1 MPYLLLPY
9 PLPLK
14 CKNMAEQDIKMNQF
28 QIVTDAD
35 YVYVEK
41 GNSQGKIKKTDLINL
56 LSAAFTI
63 LTLGDD
69 EATNGS
75 LWISGKYSRGI
86 MSALGTRYSTG
97 NVCIL
102 KGIRNIKGDKWV
114 STTNIIL
121 KRFVYEFSE
130 NGVNIGY
137 SSDISV
143 PVGEEVQLT
152 WKKISFTE

>member
-1 MPYLLLPY
+1 
-9 PLPLK
+9 
-14 CKNMAEQDIKMNQF
+14 MAEKQDIAMNQF
-28 QIVTDAD
+28 QIVTDAP
-35 YVYVEK
+35 YVYVELAD
-41 GNSQGKIKKTDLINL
+41 GSQGKIKKSDLIEL
-56 LSAAFTI
+56 LSSSFRVLTI
-63 LTLGDD
+63 GDD

-75 LWISGKYSRGI
+75 LWIAGKYSRGI

>member
-1 MPYLLLPY
+1 
-9 PLPLK
+9 
-14 CKNMAEQDIKMNQF
+14 MAEKQDIKMNQF
-28 QIVTDAD
+28 QIVSDAP
-35 YVYVEK
+35 YIYVELAD
-41 GNSQGKIKKTDLINL
+41 GSQGKIKKTDLINL
-56 LSAAFTI
+56 LSTSFAI
-63 LTLGDD
+63 LTLGDN

-75 LWISGKYSRGI
+75 IWIAGKYSKGI

-102 KGIRNIKGDKWV
+102 KGIRNIEGDKWV

-137 SSDISV
+137 SSDISI
-143 PVGEEVQLT
+143 PVGEEVPLT

>member
-1 MPYLLLPY
+1 
-9 PLPLK
+9 
-14 CKNMAEQDIKMNQF
+14 MAEKQDIAMNQF
-28 QIVTDAD
+28 PVKTDCE
-35 YVYVEK
+35 YIYIELN
-41 GNSQGKIKKTDLINL
+41 GSQAKIKKTDLINL
-56 LSAAFTI
+56 LSSAFTI
-63 LTLGDD
+63 LTLGDNTTTD
-69 EATNGS
+69 GS
-75 LWISGKYSRGI
+75 LWIAGKYPNGI
-86 MSALGTRYSTG
+86 MSSLGSRYSSG

-114 STTNIIL
+114 STTSIIL

-152 WKKISFTE
+152 WKKISIT

>member
-1 MPYLLLPY
+1 
-9 PLPLK
+9 
-14 CKNMAEQDIKMNQF
+14 MAEQDIKMNQF

-102 KGIRNIKGDKWV
+102 KGIRNIKG
-114 STTNIIL
+114 TNGFQRPTLFL
-121 KRFVYEFSE
+121 KVVYEFSE

-137 SSDISV
+137 SS
-143 PVGEEVQLT
+143 ETYLFQ
-152 WKKISFTE
+152 

>member
-1 MPYLLLPY
+1 MLLCLISC
-9 PLPLK
+9 PLNVLS
-14 CKNMAEQDIKMNQF
+14 MAEQDIKMNQF

>member
-1 MPYLLLPY
+1 MFLKRMPI
-9 PLPLK
+9 K
-14 CKNMAEQDIKMNQF
+14 CENMAEQDIKMNQF
-28 QIVTDAD
+28 QVVTDAD
-35 YVYVEK
+35 YVYVEI
-41 GNSQGKIKKTDLINL
+41 GNNQGKIKKSDLIEL
-56 LSAAFTI
+56 LSSSFRVLTI
-63 LTLGDD
+63 GDD

-75 LWISGKYSRGI
+75 LWIAGKYSRGI

-137 SSDISV
+137 SSYISV

>member
-1 MPYLLLPY
+1 M
-9 PLPLK
+9 
-14 CKNMAEQDIKMNQF
+14 CKIMAEQDIKMNQF